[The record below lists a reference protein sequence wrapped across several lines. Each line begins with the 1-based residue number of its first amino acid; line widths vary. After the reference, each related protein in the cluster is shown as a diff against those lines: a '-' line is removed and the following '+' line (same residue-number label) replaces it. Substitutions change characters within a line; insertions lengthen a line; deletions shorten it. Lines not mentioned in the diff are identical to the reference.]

1 MRFKTFADVNYDEIV
16 SRDYRMNPNIE
27 DVIYADELEDG
38 MVVLPVSTYR
48 QNENSPMLQQNS
60 EALLRQNRWCVITKL
75 RKELEVIEVPKQ
87 DLVTEMIDGTEEV
100 VAIKKVTFI
109 GVYNDGDKQIQSS
122 PPEQGWLVR
131 TDKKSLA
138 EVTRDIVKANQ
149 ENREPDE
156 DGV

>member
-122 PPEQGWLVR
+122 MPEQGWLVR